1 MSLFPMTAF
10 PNLRRELC
18 AHGCWLFSPQRERH
32 HLNWAPQTENAMQ
45 HHEMPGESLRVWLG
59 ENT

>member
-1 MSLFPMTAF
+1 MTAF

-18 AHGCWLFSPQRERH
+18 AHGCWLFSPRRERH

-45 HHEMPGESLRVWLG
+45 HHELPGESLRVWLG